1 MPRTRSKT
9 PVKPVGAV
17 QAAIEI
23 LRYLA
28 NSKAPVGVNRIS
40 EGVGRYPST
49 CYSILKT
56 LEAEGLV
63 TFDSAAKVYG
73 LGIPSLL
80 ELLHKARKD
89 DRLFEFAR
97 PALLDIA
104 ARFNTTIMLSERVR
118 RDMMIVIDCVAP
130 DRAFHINVNIGQR
143 VPIVRGSMG
152 RVVLSHENLSRSEL
166 EELFKQFH
174 PKARKAELEA
184 WLKAVANAKT
194 QGYVVE
200 PNSITEGL
208 TALSVPILDEAGQSH
223 RVMTAIGLSQQLTD
237 VKQKELGTEL
247 IDLLKTTNASSGLM
261 TY

>member
-1 MPRTRSKT
+1 MARTKSKN

-17 QAAIEI
+17 KAAIDV

-28 NSKAPVGVNRIS
+28 NSKNPVGVNRIS

-56 LEAEGLV
+56 LEVEGLV
-63 TFDSAAKVYG
+63 TFDQEAKVYG
-73 LGIPSLL
+73 LGVPSLL

-89 DRLFEFAR
+89 DRLFQFAR

-118 RDMMIVIDCVAP
+118 RDMMIIIDYVVP

-152 RVVLSHENLSRSEL
+152 RVVLSHENLSRGELEALFHQFNPKAKKTEL
-166 EELFKQFH
+166 EE
-174 PKARKAELEA
+174 
-184 WLKAVANAKT
+184 WLKAVAHART

-208 TALSVPILDEAGQSH
+208 TALSVPVLDDSGQSH
-223 RVMTAIGLSQQLTD
+223 RVITAIGLSQQLGDTR
-237 VKQKELGTEL
+237 QKELGAEL
-247 IDLLKTTNASSGLM
+247 IELLKTTNSYSS
-261 TY
+261 